1 MSITIEPPCGR
12 SAARTAPGSGRVG
25 ERTISSVQYHT
36 GVATGAAHAG
46 LGHRLGNV
54 GQGERGVS
62 PPPPPPAPAVAQVAQ
77 RGGDGPQ
84 GEAHVRPGVAVG
96 DGKHVDAIQLVTP
109 GGYPI
114 RRGQQ
119 RAPEARAV
127 DVPDRDDRYSFTTVT
142 RTSGRTSG
150 WILIPTWKS
159 PSSRIGSDRSIL
171 RLSTLMPSS
180 SSLRW
185 MSLAVIEP

>member
-12 SAARTAPGSGRVG
+12 SAVRTAPGSGRVG

-54 GQGERGVS
+54 G
-62 PPPPPPAPAVAQVAQ
+62 
-77 RGGDGPQ
+77 
-84 GEAHVRPGVAVG
+84 
-96 DGKHVDAIQLVTP
+96 
-109 GGYPI
+109 PI